1 MSHCPSFW
9 MMFIK
14 GQNTTTILACIASG
28 SVQIRSKEQGTRVK
42 DRTKNNESKRAGMGW
57 GRMVRKHLQTNPG
70 ILKTAL
76 LACYA

>member
-1 MSHCPSFW
+1 MSQCPSFW

-14 GQNTTTILACIASG
+14 GQNTTNTLACIASG
-28 SVQIRSKEQGTRVK
+28 SVQIRSKQQGTRVK
-42 DRTKNNESKRAGMGW
+42 DCKKNNASKRAGMGW
-57 GRMVRKHLQTNPG
+57 GRMVRKHLQTNPE

>member
-1 MSHCPSFW
+1 

-14 GQNTTTILACIASG
+14 RQNTTTTLECIASG

-42 DRTKNNESKRAGMGW
+42 DRTKSGVSKRAGMGW

>member
-14 GQNTTTILACIASG
+14 RQNTTTTLACIASG

-42 DRTKNNESKRAGMGW
+42 DHTKNNTSKRAGMGW
-57 GRMVRKHLQTNPG
+57 ERMVRKHLKTNPG

-76 LACYA
+76 FGCYA